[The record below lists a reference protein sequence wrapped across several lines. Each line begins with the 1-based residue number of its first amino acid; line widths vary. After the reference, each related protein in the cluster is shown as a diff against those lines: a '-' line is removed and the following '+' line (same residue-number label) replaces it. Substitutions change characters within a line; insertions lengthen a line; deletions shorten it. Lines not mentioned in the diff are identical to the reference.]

1 MQKDDDLNWENRARE
16 IEAMV
21 LRRLGECGQGA
32 AAQALQ
38 VSEATVSRLKD
49 GQITT
54 ISRLIAFLGL
64 KVVPEEYREVNP
76 EVLAAFITIYK
87 AAVKARGDSY
97 EFLYAD

>member
-64 KVVPEEYREVNP
+64 KVVPEEYREC
-76 EVLAAFITIYK
+76 
-87 AAVKARGDSY
+87 
-97 EFLYAD
+97 